1 MWRFIVYLFP
11 VLTNMLAGGMFFIC
25 AYRFSEAGSSKLA
38 VTGTMAMWEVI
49 YSLGSLLIGRVTTP
63 KRAPWMLIA
72 SGLLLTFASLSF
84 VLFPALNLQYLW
96 IALVGTGMAGYC
108 TPFQVFAKDLESGSK
123 GGVVRTTALYT
134 VAWSL
139 GFAMGSTVF
148 GMLKQW
154 QHGFYVNAAMSMMMV
169 LGVLLIMR
177 MKSSKGVTTEST
189 SDAKAAALPKNEY
202 AGLPDCA
209 IVGWL
214 GAGIGTTTI
223 AALRTLEPNLAV
235 ELGIGK
241 LHGGLILALVSYM
254 QVAMAIALIRTR
266 MFMFKTYPL
275 VISGLCGIAGLLMLC
290 FFRQIPLLYASTF
303 LYGIFSGI
311 FYFAT
316 IFHSQVHPTK
326 NAQYVAMN
334 EAIVGIVSVVG
345 SIGGGA
351 IAERF
356 GIRTTFG
363 ICCALIAI
371 LIVLQTV
378 LMTRLR
384 RRAN

>member
-11 VLTNMLAGGMFFIC
+11 VLTNMFAGGMFFIC

-38 VTGTMAMWEVI
+38 VTGTMAMWAVI

-84 VLFPALNLQYLW
+84 VMFPALNLQYLW
-96 IALVGTGMAGYC
+96 IALVGIGMAGYC

-123 GGVVRTTALYT
+123 GGVVRTTSLYT

-139 GFAMGSTVF
+139 GFAIGSTVF
-148 GMLKQW
+148 GMLKHW
-154 QHGFYVNAAMSMMMV
+154 QHGFYVNAAMSMTMV

-177 MKSSKGVTTEST
+177 MKSSKGVSTEAT
-189 SDAKAAALPKNEY
+189 PDAKIVAPPENEY
-202 AGLPDCA
+202 AGLPDCV

-266 MFMFKTYPL
+266 MFMFRTYPL

-311 FYFAT
+311 FYYAT

-326 NAQYVAMN
+326 NAQYVATN

-351 IAERF
+351 IAEHF

-363 ICCALIAI
+363 ICCVLIAI
-371 LIVLQTV
+371 LIVLQTI
-378 LMTRLR
+378 LMARLKR
-384 RRAN
+384 RSA

>member
-1 MWRFIVYLFP
+1 MWRLIVYFFP

-38 VTGTMAMWEVI
+38 VTATMATSAVI

-63 KRAPWMLIA
+63 KRAPWMLIS
-72 SGLLLTFASLSF
+72 SGLLLTFASLAF
-84 VLFPALNLQYLW
+84 VVFPALYLQYLW
-96 IALVGTGMAGYC
+96 IALVGVGLAGYC

-134 VAWSL
+134 VSWSL
-139 GFAMGSTVF
+139 GFALGPTVF
-148 GMLKQW
+148 GMLGKW
-154 QHGFYVNAAMSMMMV
+154 QHGFYVNAAMAMTMV

-177 MKSSKGVTTEST
+177 MKSARIANTAADAVQGT
-189 SDAKAAALPKNEY
+189 SAENEY

-209 IVGWL
+209 LVGWL

-254 QVAMAIALIRTR
+254 QVFMALLLIRTR
-266 MFMFKTYPL
+266 MLMYRTYPL
-275 VISGLCGIAGLLMLC
+275 VISGLCGIAGLMMLC
-290 FFRQIPLLYASTF
+290 FCRQVPLLYFSTF

-326 NAQYVAMN
+326 NVQYVAIN
-334 EAIVGIVSVVG
+334 EAVVGSVGVVG

-356 GIRTTFG
+356 GTRMTFG
-363 ICCALIAI
+363 ICCVLI
-371 LIVLQTV
+371 LILIILQTA
-378 LMTRLR
+378 MMARLKR
-384 RRAN
+384 RS

>member
-1 MWRFIVYLFP
+1 MWRCIVYLFP

-38 VTGTMAMWEVI
+38 VTATMATSAVI
-49 YSLGSLLIGRVTTP
+49 YSLGSLLIGRFTTP
-63 KRAPWMLIA
+63 KRAPWMLIS
-72 SGLLLTFASLSF
+72 SGLLLTFASLAF
-84 VLFPALNLQYLW
+84 VLFPALYLQYLW
-96 IALVGTGMAGYC
+96 IALVGVGLAGYC

-134 VAWSL
+134 VSWSL
-139 GFAMGSTVF
+139 GFALGPTVF
-148 GMLKQW
+148 GMLGKW
-154 QHGFYVNAAMSMMMV
+154 QHGFYVNAAMAMTMV
-169 LGVLLIMR
+169 LGVLLTMR
-177 MKSSKGVTTEST
+177 MKS
-189 SDAKAAALPKNEY
+189 ARIANAAANAVRDTSVENEY

-254 QVAMAIALIRTR
+254 QVFMALLLIRTR
-266 MFMFKTYPL
+266 MWMFRTYPL

-290 FFRQIPLLYASTF
+290 FFKQIPLLYFSTF

-326 NAQYVAMN
+326 NVQYVAIN
-334 EAIVGIVSVVG
+334 EAVVGSVGVVG
-345 SIGGGA
+345 SIGGGM
-351 IAERF
+351 IAEHF
-356 GIRTTFG
+356 GIRATFG
-363 ICCALIAI
+363 ICCVLI
-371 LIVLQTV
+371 LILIILQTA
-378 LMTRLR
+378 MMARLKR
-384 RRAN
+384 RS